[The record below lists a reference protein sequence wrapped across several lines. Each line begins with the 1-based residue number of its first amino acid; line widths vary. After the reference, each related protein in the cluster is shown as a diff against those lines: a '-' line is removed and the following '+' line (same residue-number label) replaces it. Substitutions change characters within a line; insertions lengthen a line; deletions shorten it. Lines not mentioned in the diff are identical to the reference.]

1 MTGLL
6 RGVKVV
12 EAAVLLVG
20 DFLGMLLGDEG
31 ADVIKLE
38 QPGSGDYVRR
48 ILGQFA
54 PGYSPFHVV
63 VNRNKRS
70 LTLDPRSPDG
80 AEVLRRLIADT
91 DVFVT
96 GHVADVPAKLGLD
109 YDSLRA
115 INPGIVYCQATGFGA
130 TGPYATIPTH
140 GAMTEKLGGAPTL
153 AMGEAGRVVEV
164 EPGLPHSGVLLG
176 PLYGAY
182 AVAAALVRR
191 ERTGEGS
198 SIDISC
204 SDAVVAAS
212 WSRSTPLLNE
222 SKLQHVDEVAPFPAG
237 GLASA
242 AKYTYY
248 ETSDRQYVMFCCIE
262 RKFWDN
268 FCTVAGRPDL
278 MPRHSNVT
286 VVDYG
291 EDDFDLMAE
300 LQRVFHTKTLAEW
313 TALFVEHDIPASP
326 AVAITGAADDPHL
339 RARGI
344 IVDEHHPA
352 VGDLRV
358 VGNPILTRGET
369 FTVER
374 HAPALSE
381 HTDEILAELG
391 FAPDR
396 VDDLRSRGVI

>member
-20 DFLGMLLGDEG
+20 DYLGMLLGDEG

-54 PGYSPFHVV
+54 PGYSPLHVV

-70 LTLDPRSPDG
+70 LTLDPRSEDG
-80 AEVLRRLIADT
+80 SQVLRRLIADT

-115 INPGIVYCQATGFGA
+115 INPGIVYCQATGFGGY
-130 TGPYATIPTH
+130 GPYASIPTH

-153 AMGEAGRVVEV
+153 AMGEEGRVVEV

-176 PLYGAY
+176 PLYGAF
-182 AVAAALVRR
+182 AVAAALVKRD
-191 ERTGEGS
+191 RTGEGS
-198 SIDISC
+198 CIDISC

-222 SKLQHVDEVAPFPAG
+222 SMLQRVEEVAPFPAG
-237 GLASA
+237 G
-242 AKYTYY
+242 
-248 ETSDRQYVMFCCIE
+248 
-262 RKFWDN
+262 
-268 FCTVAGRPDL
+268 
-278 MPRHSNVT
+278 
-286 VVDYG
+286 
-291 EDDFDLMAE
+291 
-300 LQRVFHTKTLAEW
+300 
-313 TALFVEHDIPASP
+313 IP
-326 AVAITGAADDPHL
+326 
-339 RARGI
+339 
-344 IVDEHHPA
+344 E
-352 VGDLRV
+352 
-358 VGNPILTRGET
+358 RGE
-369 FTVER
+369 VHLLRDPRPRVRDVLLHRE
-374 HAPALSE
+374 E
-381 HTDEILAELG
+381 VLG
-391 FAPDR
+391 QLLHGGRSAR
-396 VDDLRSRGVI
+396 TSSRGTRTSRWSTTARTTSS